1 MTNNG
6 STQKKTRSENIT
18 AIELLNMLFKTDNEH
33 HGLSDTE
40 KSTLATLITFINGV
54 GVASK
59 NVYEAFPSGELIIK
73 RTGYSSRTIENNR
86 RTLKEKGWI
95 KIVTGKGKGNANHY
109 FIDAQKIILAYN
121 LSNPRNMLDI
131 NFGNPFKAV
140 KSVPSKTVRNTAG
153 LKQGVHTP
161 KPLQMPKLGLE
172 ADEDDEEGF
181 PF

>member
-1 MTNNG
+1 MSNNG
-6 STQKKTRSENIT
+6 STQKNPRSENIT
-18 AIELLNMLFKTDNEH
+18 ALELLNMLIKTDHEH

-54 GVASK
+54 GVATN
-59 NVYEAFPSGELIIK
+59 NVYEAFPSGDLIIK
-73 RTGYSSRTIENNR
+73 RTGYSIRTIENNR
-86 RTLKEKGWI
+86 KTLKEKGWL

-131 NFGNPFKAV
+131 NIGNPFNAV
-140 KSVPSKTVRNTAG
+140 KSVPSKTIRNTTG
-153 LKQGVHTP
+153 LMKQGVHKP
-161 KPLQMPKLGLE
+161 KRLQMPKLGCE
-172 ADEDDEEGF
+172 ADEEGV